1 MPTFQPSQWSETTA
15 STPRVIPSYSL
26 QSNAAGEVMD
36 EMMQSLPINAPAL
49 PSEDQRKKWMY
60 LGLGASIL
68 LGGFLFFRSKRK
80 RKDEEGEDDREEH
93 TEKGKDQ
100 TEATIEAA
108 SEEWT
113 GSMD

>member
-1 MPTFQPSQWSETTA
+1 M
-15 STPRVIPSYSL
+15 IPSYSL

-36 EMMQSLPINAPAL
+36 EMLQSLPINAPAL

-60 LGLGASIL
+60 LALGASVV
-68 LGGFLFFRSKRK
+68 LGGFLLFYSKRK
-80 RKDEEGEDDREEH
+80 RKEEEEQ
-93 TEKGKDQ
+93 ESSEENGKRGKDQ
-100 TEATIEAA
+100 TEATIQTA

>member
-60 LGLGASIL
+60 LALGASVV
-68 LGGFLFFRSKRK
+68 LGGFWIFRSKRK
-80 RKDEEGEDDREEH
+80 RKDEEGEEDREEQ
-93 TEKGKDQ
+93 EVKGKDQ
-100 TEATIEAA
+100 TEATVEAA